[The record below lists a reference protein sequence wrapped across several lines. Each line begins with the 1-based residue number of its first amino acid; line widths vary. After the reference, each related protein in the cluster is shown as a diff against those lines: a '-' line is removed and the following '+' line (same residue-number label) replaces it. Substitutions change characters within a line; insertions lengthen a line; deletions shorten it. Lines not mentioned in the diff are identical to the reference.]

1 MPRYSVWNNPRK
13 SYSCL
18 FFLNDDYLLY
28 LPITNLTET
37 MTKFFLSFIFLSS
50 FLVAQNKKRILLK
63 NAIAHI
69 GNGQVLDNSYVSI
82 KDGKIDMVADARVT
96 KIDPSQFDTTI
107 DLSGKHIY
115 PGLIAP
121 NCILGLQ
128 EAEAVRQTSDYY
140 EVGEFNPHV
149 RSLIAYNAESKIL
162 ETVKA
167 NGVLYT
173 QSTPRGG
180 RIAGTSSILATD
192 GWNWEDAVIKTDD
205 GVHVNFPNT
214 IQKHGW
220 WAEPEPSDK
229 NPKYTEQV
237 NELTTFFNNALAY
250 YNTKNATDKNLR
262 FEAMKGIFDG
272 TKNLYIRA
280 DYVKDIIGAINFSKK
295 FNIKKIVIVG
305 GKDSHKI
312 TKLLKEN
319 NVAVMLNRLHD
330 LPDLPEAETD
340 LIFKLPYL
348 LQKDSVLFCLQN
360 QGDMEA
366 MNARNLAFLAG
377 TAAAYGLTK
386 EQALQSVTLS
396 SAKIL
401 GIDNLVGSIETGKL
415 ASLVVSEGDILD
427 MKTNKIILAHV
438 NGRSIKLSNFQNDL
452 NKKYSDKLGIKE

>member
-1 MPRYSVWNNPRK
+1 
-13 SYSCL
+13 
-18 FFLNDDYLLY
+18 
-28 LPITNLTET
+28 

-63 NAIAHI
+63 NATAHI
-69 GNGQVLDNSYVSI
+69 GNGQVLDNSYVAI
-82 KDGKIDMVADARVT
+82 KDGKIDMVADARLA

-107 DLSGKHIY
+107 DLAGKHIY

-128 EAEAVRQTSDYY
+128 EAEAVRQTSDYA
-140 EVGEFNPHV
+140 EVGEFNPHI

-180 RIAGTSSILATD
+180 RVAGMSSVLATD
-192 GWNWEDAVIKTDD
+192 GWNWEDAVIKADD
-205 GVHVNFPNT
+205 GIHVNFPNT

-237 NELTTFFNNALAY
+237 NELATFFDNAFAY
-250 YNTKNATDKNLR
+250 YNTINATEKNLR

-272 TKNLYIRA
+272 TKNLYVRA
-280 DYVKDIIGAINFSKK
+280 DYVKDIIGAVNFAKK
-295 FNIKKIVIVG
+295 YNIKKMVIVG
-305 GKDSHKI
+305 GKDSYKV

-386 EQALQSVTLS
+386 EQALQSITLN

-401 GIDNLVGSIETGKL
+401 GIDNLIGSIETGKL
-415 ASLVVSEGDILD
+415 ASLIVSEGDILD
-427 MKTNKIILAHV
+427 MKTNKIILAYI

-452 NKKYSDKLGIKE
+452 NKKYSEKLGIKE

>member
-1 MPRYSVWNNPRK
+1 
-13 SYSCL
+13 
-18 FFLNDDYLLY
+18 
-28 LPITNLTET
+28 

-63 NAIAHI
+63 NAVAHI

-96 KIDPSQFDTTI
+96 KIDLSQFDTTI

-192 GWNWEDAVIKTDD
+192 GWNWEDAVIKVDD

-229 NPKYTEQV
+229 NPKYSEQV
-237 NELTTFFNNALAY
+237 NELIAFFDNAFAY
-250 YNTKNATDKNLR
+250 YNSKNVTDKNLR

-272 TKNLYIRA
+272 SKSLYVRA

-295 FNIKKIVIVG
+295 YAIKKMVIVG

-386 EQALQSVTLS
+386 EQALQSITLN

-427 MKTNKIILAHV
+427 MKTNKIILAYI
-438 NGRSIKLSNFQNDL
+438 NGRSIKLSNFQDDL
-452 NKKYSDKLGIKE
+452 SKKYSEKLGIKE

>member
-1 MPRYSVWNNPRK
+1 
-13 SYSCL
+13 
-18 FFLNDDYLLY
+18 
-28 LPITNLTET
+28 
-37 MTKFFLSFIFLSS
+37 MTKFLLCFILLSG

-63 NAIAHI
+63 NATAHI
-69 GNGQVLDNSYVSI
+69 GNGEVLENSYIAI
-82 KDGKIDMVADARVT
+82 KEGKIDLVADARLT
-96 KIDPSQFDTTI
+96 RIDPSQFDTTI

-128 EAEAVRQTSDYY
+128 EAEAVRQTSDYA
-140 EVGEFNPHV
+140 EVGDFNPHV

-167 NGVLYT
+167 NGILYT
-173 QSTPRGG
+173 QSTPRYG
-180 RIAGTSSILATD
+180 RIAGTSSVFATD
-192 GWNWEDAVIKTDD
+192 GWNWEDAVLKADD

-237 NELTTFFNNALAY
+237 NELNTFFDNAFAY
-250 YNTKNATDKNLR
+250 CNAHNISETNLR
-262 FEAMKGIFDG
+262 FEAMRGVFNG

-280 DYVKDIIGAINFSKK
+280 DYVKDIIGAINFAKRYHIQK
-295 FNIKKIVIVG
+295 MVIVG
-305 GKDSHKI
+305 GKDSYKI
-312 TKLLKEN
+312 TKLLKDN

-340 LIFKLPYL
+340 LLYKLPYL

-366 MNARNLAFLAG
+366 MNARNIAFLAG

-386 EQALQSVTLS
+386 EQALQSITLNA
-396 SAKIL
+396 AKIL
-401 GIDNLVGSIETGKL
+401 GLDKQIGSIETGKI

-427 MKTNKIILAHV
+427 MKTNKIVLAYI
-438 NGRSIKLSNFQNDL
+438 NGRSISLTNFQNDL
-452 NKKYSDKLGIKE
+452 NKKYSNKLGIKQ

>member
-1 MPRYSVWNNPRK
+1 
-13 SYSCL
+13 
-18 FFLNDDYLLY
+18 LNDDYLLY

-128 EAEAVRQTSDYY
+128 EAEAVRQTSDYA

-192 GWNWEDAVIKTDD
+192 GWNWEDAVIKVDD

-237 NELTTFFNNALAY
+237 NELTTFFNNAFAY
-250 YNTKNATDKNLR
+250 YNTKNVTDKNLR
-262 FEAMKGIFDG
+262 FEAMKGVFDG

-295 FNIKKIVIVG
+295 FNIKKLVIVG

-377 TAAAYGLTK
+377 TAAAYGLTR

-415 ASLVVSEGDILD
+415 ASLIVSEGDILD
-427 MKTNKIILAHV
+427 MKTNKIILAYV

>member
-1 MPRYSVWNNPRK
+1 
-13 SYSCL
+13 
-18 FFLNDDYLLY
+18 
-28 LPITNLTET
+28 

-63 NAIAHI
+63 NATAHI
-69 GNGQVLDNSYVSI
+69 GNGQVLDNSYVAI

-96 KIDPSQFDTTI
+96 KIDLSQFDTTI

-192 GWNWEDAVIKTDD
+192 GWNWEDAVIKVDD

-229 NPKYTEQV
+229 NPKYSEQV
-237 NELTTFFNNALAY
+237 NELIAFFDNAFAY
-250 YNTKNATDKNLR
+250 YNSKNVTDKNLR

-272 TKNLYIRA
+272 SKSLYVRA

-295 FNIKKIVIVG
+295 YAIKKMVIVG

-386 EQALQSVTLS
+386 EQALQSITLN

-427 MKTNKIILAHV
+427 MKTNKIILAYV
-438 NGRSIKLSNFQNDL
+438 NGRSIKLTNFQNDL
-452 NKKYSDKLGIKE
+452 NKKYSEKLGIKE

>member
-1 MPRYSVWNNPRK
+1 
-13 SYSCL
+13 
-18 FFLNDDYLLY
+18 
-28 LPITNLTET
+28 
-37 MTKFFLSFIFLSS
+37 
-50 FLVAQNKKRILLK
+50 
-63 NAIAHI
+63 
-69 GNGQVLDNSYVSI
+69 
-82 KDGKIDMVADARVT
+82 MVADARVT

-192 GWNWEDAVIKTDD
+192 GWNWEDAVIKADD

-237 NELTTFFNNALAY
+237 NELTTFFNNAFAY
-250 YNTKNATDKNLR
+250 YNTKNVTDKNLR

-295 FNIKKIVIVG
+295 FNIKKLVIVG

-340 LIFKLPYL
+340 LIFKLPFL

-427 MKTNKIILAHV
+427 MKTNKVILAYV

-452 NKKYSDKLGIKE
+452 NKKYSEKLGIKE

>member
-1 MPRYSVWNNPRK
+1 
-13 SYSCL
+13 
-18 FFLNDDYLLY
+18 LNDDYLLY

-50 FLVAQNKKRILLK
+50 FLAAQNKKRILLK

-192 GWNWEDAVIKTDD
+192 GWNWEDAVIKADD

-237 NELTTFFNNALAY
+237 NELTTFFNNAFAY
-250 YNTKNATDKNLR
+250 YNTKNVTDKNLR

-295 FNIKKIVIVG
+295 FNIKKLVIVG

-340 LIFKLPYL
+340 LIFKLPFL

-427 MKTNKIILAHV
+427 MKTNKVILAYV

-452 NKKYSDKLGIKE
+452 NKKYSEKLGIKE

>member
-1 MPRYSVWNNPRK
+1 
-13 SYSCL
+13 
-18 FFLNDDYLLY
+18 
-28 LPITNLTET
+28 
-37 MTKFFLSFIFLSS
+37 MTKFFLSLIFLSS

-63 NAIAHI
+63 NATAHI
-69 GNGQVLDNSYVSI
+69 GNGQVVDNSYVAI

-128 EAEAVRQTSDYY
+128 EAEAVRQTSDYA
-140 EVGEFNPHV
+140 EVGDFNPHV

-173 QSTPRGG
+173 QSTPRYG
-180 RIAGTSSILATD
+180 RIAGMSSILATD
-192 GWNWEDAVIKTDD
+192 GWNWEDAVIRADD
-205 GVHVNFPNT
+205 GVHLNFPNS

-229 NPKYTEQV
+229 NPKYTDQI
-237 NELTTFFNNALAY
+237 NELTAFFDNAFAY
-250 YNTKNATDKNLR
+250 DNSLNITEKNLR
-262 FEAMKGIFDG
+262 FEAMKGIFGG

-280 DYVKDIIGAINFSKK
+280 DYVKDIISAVNFTKK
-295 FNIKKIVIVG
+295 YSIKKMVIVG
-305 GKDSHKI
+305 GKDSYKV

-319 NVAVMLNRLHD
+319 NVAVMVNRLHD

-340 LIFKLPYL
+340 LMYKLPYL
-348 LQKDSVLFCLQN
+348 LQKDSVMFCLQN

-366 MNARNLAFLAG
+366 MNARNIAFLAG

-386 EQALQSVTLS
+386 EQALQSITLS

-401 GIDNLVGSIETGKL
+401 GIDNLIGSIETGKL

-427 MKTNKIILAHV
+427 MKTNKIILAYI

-452 NKKYSDKLGIKE
+452 NKKYSEKLGIKE